1 MEEDIQNYHK
11 LSCFVGTPCNF
22 SSYRLSFVLSMSILQ
37 LETIVFQV
45 LYKYIYIYDQRYMQR
60 WYCLILQRTGTLYK
74 LCLIKYKLDIHY
86 YLISFVVS
94 LVKGLA
100 HFLLIRI
107 NVGTIKVKH
116 F

>member
-1 MEEDIQNYHK
+1 MA
-11 LSCFVGTPCNF
+11 
-22 SSYRLSFVLSMSILQ
+22 MSDF
-37 LETIVFQV
+37 T
-45 LYKYIYIYDQRYMQR
+45 
-60 WYCLILQRTGTLYK
+60 TGTLYK